1 MKSGLVALVGRPNV
15 GKSTLLNALLGRK
28 LAIVSDK
35 PQTTRSA
42 IRSVLHRPGARPC
55 WSTPRAPQAAHPAR
69 PAAERPGPGT
79 LSEVDLVLQLVDAAA
94 GVGAGDRFLA
104 GELAKVDTPRIC
116 VVNKVDASRAKVAAA
131 LQAAAGL
138 ADFAEVVPVSA
149 RKGTQLDLLVELL
162 LRHLPEGRPLYPEG
176 HTSDEPEQHLV
187 AELIREKALS
197 LVRDE
202 LPHSVAVLVEEMGPD
217 PEREDLL
224 VIRAFLFVERAS
236 QKPIVLGKGGSVLR
250 EIGTRGRE
258 ELEALFGTSLSRPE
272 GERSPRSGS
281 ATPASSPAS
290 GSDHAPGATTAAAP
304 CRTRGSRPGWPAA
317 GTRRRSGRPGAAGC
331 RPPRSARRPAPPPP
345 RRRPRGPAG
354 SDRGRW

>member
-1 MKSGLVALVGRPNV
+1 MKSGLVALAGRPNV
-15 GKSTLLNALLGRK
+15 GKSTLLNALLGQK

-42 IRSVLHRPGARPC
+42 VRGVLHRPEGQIVLVD
-55 WSTPRAPQAAHPAR
+55 TPGLHKPRTLLGQR
-69 PAAERPGPGT
+69 LNDLVRGT

-104 GELAKVDTPRIC
+104 AELAKVATPKLC
-116 VVNKVDASRAKVAAA
+116 VVNKMDAASRAKIAAA
-131 LQAAAGL
+131 LQAATAL

-149 RKGTQLDLLVELL
+149 RAGTQLDLLVELI

-187 AELIREKALS
+187 AELIREKALAV
-197 LVRDE
+197 VRDE

-217 PEREDLL
+217 PERDLL

-250 EIGTRGRE
+250 DIGTRARA
-258 ELEALFGTSLSRPE
+258 ELEALFGTQVYLDLRVKVAKEWQRDPRQLSRL
-272 GERSPRSGS
+272 GF
-281 ATPASSPAS
+281 
-290 GSDHAPGATTAAAP
+290 
-304 CRTRGSRPGWPAA
+304 
-317 GTRRRSGRPGAAGC
+317 
-331 RPPRSARRPAPPPP
+331 
-345 RRRPRGPAG
+345 
-354 SDRGRW
+354 

>member
-42 IRSVLHRPGARPC
+42 VRGVLHRPEGQAVLVD
-55 WSTPRAPQAAHPAR
+55 TPGLHKPRTLLGQR
-69 PAAERPGPGT
+69 LNDLVRGT

-104 GELAKVDTPRIC
+104 AELARVDTPKLC
-116 VVNKVDASRAKVAAA
+116 VVNKIDAASRAKTAAA
-131 LQAAAGL
+131 LQAAAAL
-138 ADFAEVVPVSA
+138 ADFAEIVPVSA
-149 RKGTQLDLLVELL
+149 RSGEQLDLLVELM

-187 AELIREKALS
+187 AELIREKALAM
-197 LVRDE
+197 VRDE

-236 QKPIVLGKGGSVLR
+236 QKPIVLGRGGSVLR
-250 EIGTRGRE
+250 DIGTRARA
-258 ELEALFGTSLSRPE
+258 ELEALFGTQVYLDLRVKVAKEWQRDPRQLSRL
-272 GERSPRSGS
+272 GF
-281 ATPASSPAS
+281 
-290 GSDHAPGATTAAAP
+290 
-304 CRTRGSRPGWPAA
+304 
-317 GTRRRSGRPGAAGC
+317 
-331 RPPRSARRPAPPPP
+331 
-345 RRRPRGPAG
+345 
-354 SDRGRW
+354 

>member
-1 MKSGLVALVGRPNV
+1 VKSGLVALVGRPNV
-15 GKSTLLNALLGRK
+15 GKSTLLNALLGQK

-42 IRSVLHRPGARPC
+42 IRGVLHRPEGQAVLVD
-55 WSTPRAPQAAHPAR
+55 TPGLHKPRTLLGQR
-69 PAAERPGPGT
+69 LNDLVRGT

-116 VVNKVDASRAKVAAA
+116 VVNKMDAASRAKVAAA
-131 LQAAAGL
+131 LQAAVGL

-162 LRHLPEGRPLYPEG
+162 LRHLPEGRPLYPED

-217 PEREDLL
+217 EGSGGPKQRSDGPPENRGREDLL

-250 EIGTRGRE
+250 EIGTRARE
-258 ELEALFGTSLSRPE
+258 ELEALFGTKVYLDLRVKVAKE
-272 GERSPRSGS
+272 WQRDPRQL
-281 ATPASSPAS
+281 
-290 GSDHAPGATTAAAP
+290 
-304 CRTRGSRPGWPAA
+304 
-317 GTRRRSGRPGAAGC
+317 
-331 RPPRSARRPAPPPP
+331 ARL
-345 RRRPRGPAG
+345 GF
-354 SDRGRW
+354 

>member
-42 IRSVLHRPGARPC
+42 VRGVLHRPEGQAVLVD
-55 WSTPRAPQAAHPAR
+55 TPGLHKPRTLLGQR
-69 PAAERPGPGT
+69 LNDLVRGT

-104 GELAKVDTPRIC
+104 AELARVDTPKLC
-116 VVNKVDASRAKVAAA
+116 VVNKIDAASRAKTAAA
-131 LQAAAGL
+131 LQAAAAL
-138 ADFAEVVPVSA
+138 ADFAEIVPVSA
-149 RKGTQLDLLVELL
+149 RTGEQLDLLVELV

-187 AELIREKALS
+187 AELIREKALAV
-197 LVRDE
+197 VREE

-236 QKPIVLGKGGSVLR
+236 QKPIVLGRGGSVLR
-250 EIGTRGRE
+250 DIGTRARA
-258 ELEALFGTSLSRPE
+258 ELEALFGTQVYLDLRVKVAKEWQRDPRQLSRL
-272 GERSPRSGS
+272 GF
-281 ATPASSPAS
+281 
-290 GSDHAPGATTAAAP
+290 
-304 CRTRGSRPGWPAA
+304 
-317 GTRRRSGRPGAAGC
+317 
-331 RPPRSARRPAPPPP
+331 
-345 RRRPRGPAG
+345 
-354 SDRGRW
+354 